1 MHTKNTKHTL
11 HNWLSLHKIQPL
23 DLQALLLMPLSR
35 QQTSHQLLS
44 TVVITAEDAWDLA
57 AQAFHQAWPN
67 QRHFIGQA
75 QSQTTTQFH
84 SPTDTPCTTHEEQ
97 PGPETTPTVT
107 VAINYQGTADNA
119 LSVAHEFGHAVQI
132 HANNAT
138 FTPPVLRELAA
149 LICELVFLD
158 YLRNSQHQLAQCI
171 ETAWHNKAHTYLSD
185 DKPALAAALQ
195 DPQALYSYRWNYPAA
210 HILATQLYRALS
222 FEQLWPLIQGKKSL
236 QQCLD
241 NLPNNQQ
248 GLRLNNDLPPITP
261 TTDEPAAIGAYRTLG
276 IAALLDLENW
286 QGLAEQPIDQYYQL
300 ALTHLQ
306 NQTLLAAT
314 NKQHQPIG
322 YVTWQNQDKHSIQLT
337 HQAAP
342 FGDHLQLQ
350 KNLRSHLPSVTRA
363 TAIHSNSARKE
374 QLAWQA

>member
-1 MHTKNTKHTL
+1 MHTL

-75 QSQTTTQFH
+75 QSQTTTQFC
-84 SPTDTPCTTHEEQ
+84 SDNNNPFTTHEEQ

-119 LSVAHEFGHAVQI
+119 LSVAHEFGHALQI

-185 DKPALAAALQ
+185 DKPTLAAALQ
-195 DPQALYSYRWNYPAA
+195 DPQALYSYRWNYPVA
-210 HILATQLYRALS
+210 HLLATQLHSTLS
-222 FEQLWPLIQGKKSL
+222 MAELWSLIQGHWPV

-241 NLPNNQQ
+241 SITNNQQ
-248 GLRLNNDLPPITP
+248 GLRLDNYLPPITP
-261 TTDEPAAIGAYRTLG
+261 AADEPAAIGAYRTLG

-314 NKQHQPIG
+314 NKQHQPIA
-322 YVTWQNQDKHSIQLT
+322 YATWQNQEESGIQLT

-350 KNLRSHLPSVTRA
+350 QYLKAHLPKATSA
-363 TAIHSNSARKE
+363 TATHSNSARKE

>member
-1 MHTKNTKHTL
+1 MSDTKSNHTMTD
-11 HNWLSLHKIQPL
+11 WLALHKIQSN
-23 DLQALLLMPLSR
+23 DLKALMLVPC
-35 QQTSHQLLS
+35 S
-44 TVVITAEDAWDLA
+44 TQKCNERTLVTGTIAADKAWALVTE
-57 AQAFHQAWPN
+57 AFHDTWPSQSDVIAQTQSETITRFNSDIEIPYTTNEDN
-67 QRHFIGQA
+67 QGGNA
-75 QSQTTTQFH
+75 
-84 SPTDTPCTTHEEQ
+84 TPI
-97 PGPETTPTVT
+97 VT
-107 VAINYQGTADNA
+107 VAINDEGTAEDM
-119 LSVAHEFGHAVQI
+119 LSVAHEFGHALQI
-132 HANNAT
+132 HANNST

-149 LICELVFLD
+149 LICELVFWD
-158 YLRNSQHQLAQCI
+158 YLRKTQKALAQKI
-171 ETAWHNKAHTYLSD
+171 ETVWQNKAQTYLSE
-185 DKPALAAALQ
+185 DKQALKAALE
-195 DPQALYSYRWNYPAA
+195 DPKAPYSYRWNYPVA
-210 HILATQLYRALS
+210 HVLATQLYRALS

-286 QGLAEQPIDQYYQL
+286 QGLAEQPIDQYYQRAL
-300 ALTHLQ
+300 AHLQ
-306 NQTLLAAT
+306 NQSLLAAT

-337 HQAAP
+337 HQSAP

-350 KNLRSHLPSVTRA
+350 KHLRTHLPGVTNAIA
-363 TAIHSNSARKE
+363 THRTSARKE